1 MKLYKLF
8 FKIECLTEQVL
19 CASLGRILL
28 LTLALIFISVS
39 PLLAQ
44 SPKASLPDVAVDVAP
59 DSSPKGMASLI
70 SLEFRSTEAGDVLK
84 YLAQKAELNMSISNN
99 VAGRVSLF
107 VNNVPI
113 QDVFDIVLR
122 SNNLAYEKRGEL
134 YYVMTEAEYKDLH
147 GERFADTRVVKTFRL
162 QYAMPEMAFN
172 LLDALKSSIGRL
184 LVDEHSGTIMIVDT
198 REKVAEMEK
207 SLAVLEQKGLVRI
220 FDLKYAKAVDL
231 EASLKPDFETNKLG
245 TVKADERTNQ
255 LVVKTFSDR
264 MDEVE
269 RLIAAFDRKS
279 REVLI
284 DAKIIKV
291 TLSNQS
297 DEGVDW
303 NNIFSNM
310 KFQGIDKVGDFRA
323 ATNATTPGAEI
334 PAATKFSLASKF
346 GLDKDG
352 PLGKGQFGQLSFNT
366 INTAGYEVF
375 RYLRTIGD
383 TQIISKPRIMVTENQ
398 QAKILVGT
406 KEAYVTAT
414 TTTGT
419 TTTTA
424 EDVKFIDVGI
434 KFTVTPR
441 ITSDGF
447 VEMSIIPEVS
457 SVVRTLTTPGG
468 SQIPIVDTS
477 TAETKVLVKDG
488 ATVIIGGLRKN
499 EDIKND
505 TEVPGL
511 SKIPFLGKAAFK
523 KAKGGRN
530 TSELVIFITPHIVE
544 GDRLVTGDEE
554 EFGGK
559 MKDYRDYTTS
569 PKNDASGE

>member
-1 MKLYKLF
+1 MRSSKSPIRF
-8 FKIECLTEQVL
+8 V
-19 CASLGRILL
+19 RISTSEIPWLKPICVMSL
-28 LTLALIFISVS
+28 LTALVFGGVTEA
-39 PLLAQ
+39 LAQ
-44 SPKASLPDVAVDVAP
+44 STTTALPDIAKEPQIETLA
-59 DSSPKGMASLI
+59 KGMDSLI

-122 SNNLAYEKRGEL
+122 SNNLAYEKKGQL

-198 REKVAEMEK
+198 REKVIEMEK

-220 FDLKYAKAVDL
+220 FDLKYAKALDL

-255 LVVKTFSDR
+255 LVVKTYQDR

-269 RLIAAFDRKS
+269 RLIMAFDRKS

-291 TLSNQS
+291 TLTNAS

-303 NNIFSNM
+303 NNIFSNF
-310 KFQGIDKVGDFRA
+310 KFQGIDKVGDFRP
-323 ATNATTPGAEI
+323 TTDATTPGSET
-334 PAATKFSLASKF
+334 PASSKFSLASKF

-352 PLGKGQFGQLSFNT
+352 PFGKGQFGQLSFNT
-366 INTAGYEVF
+366 INTQGYELF

-383 TQIISKPRIMVTENQ
+383 TQIISKPYNSTSSHL
-398 QAKILVGT
+398 KLL
-406 KEAYVTAT
+406 
-414 TTTGT
+414 
-419 TTTTA
+419 
-424 EDVKFIDVGI
+424 FI
-434 KFTVTPR
+434 
-441 ITSDGF
+441 
-447 VEMSIIPEVS
+447 S
-457 SVVRTLTTPGG
+457 SVLYICKSARA
-468 SQIPIVDTS
+468 S
-477 TAETKVLVKDG
+477 
-488 ATVIIGGLRKN
+488 
-499 EDIKND
+499 
-505 TEVPGL
+505 
-511 SKIPFLGKAAFK
+511 
-523 KAKGGRN
+523 RN
-530 TSELVIFITPHIVE
+530 
-544 GDRLVTGDEE
+544 
-554 EFGGK
+554 
-559 MKDYRDYTTS
+559 
-569 PKNDASGE
+569 